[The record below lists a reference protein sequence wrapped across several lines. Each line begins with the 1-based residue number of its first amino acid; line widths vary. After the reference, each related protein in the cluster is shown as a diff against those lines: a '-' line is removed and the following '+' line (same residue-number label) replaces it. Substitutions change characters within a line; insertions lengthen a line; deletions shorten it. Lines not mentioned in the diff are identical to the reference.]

1 MNQIKK
7 INVLLF
13 FVLVGLNCIA
23 QSSKNISLVDKK
35 TFATLLKSDK
45 NAQLLDVRTPEEY
58 AESHIEKSKNI
69 NWNGN
74 DFVSNVEKLDKTKA
88 VFVYCKVGGRSKQAC
103 EKLAELGF
111 TEIYNLQGGIIN
123 WNKKE

>member
-1 MNQIKK
+1 MKK
-7 INVLLF
+7 IITLLF
-13 FVLVGLNCIA
+13 IGLLFANC
-23 QSSKNISLVDKK
+23 QSQTNKSIHLLDKK
-35 TFATLLKSDK
+35 LFAQKLNATK

-58 AESHIEKSKNI
+58 AESHIDKSKNV
-69 NWNGN
+69 NWNGK